1 MRHTCKMR
9 HSLGGLFGLLGLLAV
24 CWFPGRAD
32 AQSARRGRRSA
43 SKHRR
48 HVRKGERYL
57 RKGKYRQAIKE
68 FQAALVHRRDTR
80 LFYSIGLCYE
90 KMGKKRQAIFY
101 YKLYL
106 RETPRGKMRATVK
119 QRLGGLGAGG
129 TTTSSSTSTS
139 ASGSGGGTVVEWAR
153 KTRFTTIKR
162 IHKTKPIF
170 RLIFKRVKAKKRRGN
185 WVAVVQYLPKKKWVL
200 IYTTVLSK
208 VAKKR
213 RLPISVLYY
222 LAYFNSAIPG
232 AKLTID
238 KRNGNIDAQ
247 YEIKESQA
255 TVASIDYMLSD
266 VINTADAQHDK
277 LKKAIQKAG
286 RKVGPAR
293 RPGPR
298 KLPPTNLDFGF

>member
-1 MRHTCKMR
+1 M
-9 HSLGGLFGLLGLLAV
+9 
-24 CWFPGRAD
+24 
-32 AQSARRGRRSA
+32 
-43 SKHRR
+43 
-48 HVRKGERYL
+48 
-57 RKGKYRQAIKE
+57 AIKE
-68 FQAALVHRRDTR
+68 FQAALVHRRDTK

-106 RETPRGKMRATVK
+106 RETPRGKLRATVNR
-119 QRLGGLGAGG
+119 RLGGLGAGG
-129 TTTSSSTSTS
+129 TPPTTSNTRATS
-139 ASGSGGGTVVEWAR
+139 SGSGGGIVVEWAR
-153 KTRFTTIKR
+153 KTRYTTIKR
-162 IHKTKPIF
+162 IHKTKLIF
-170 RLIFKRVKAKKRRGN
+170 RLIFRRVKAKQRRGN
-185 WVAVVQYLPKKKWVL
+185 WVAVVQYLPKRKWVL

-208 VAKKR
+208 VAKKQ
-213 RLPISVLYY
+213 RLPLSVLYY

-255 TVASIDYMLSD
+255 TVASIDYMLGD
-266 VINTADAQHDK
+266 VINTADGQHDK
-277 LKKAIQKAG
+277 LKKAVKKAG
-286 RKVGPAR
+286 RKVGPAT